1 MPAERDHPVQLIRRI
16 VERRRIRRLLLE
28 LDRAA
33 GCDRPLRTSLLAA
46 SRRRW

>member
-1 MPAERDHPVQLIRRI
+1 MAAERDHPVQLIRRI

-33 GCDRPLRTSLLAA
+33 RCDRPLRA
-46 SRRRW
+46 SFLDPSHRRG